1 MNNIKVKKIL
11 KLNQNF
17 IKAQLKDK
25 NRMNKINQYYHN
37 LFKNNLHQ
45 KCLIE
50 IFISI
55 NKIQLML
62 QGIYFITIINT
73 STNFNLINH

>member
-17 IKAQLKDK
+17 IKAQFKDK
-25 NRMNKINQYYHN
+25 NRMSNINQYYHN
-37 LFKNNLHQ
+37 LFINNLHQ
-45 KCLIE
+45 KFLIE
-50 IFISI
+50 IFKSI

-62 QGIYFITIINT
+62 QGIYFITIFNS